1 MTAIYI
7 QAGATHWYPEAPRV
21 EDVHVGDMANA
32 LSKVCR
38 FGGHVMGDPYS
49 VAEHLVRCHDL
60 ARSMGLDAATCA
72 EALIHDAH
80 EAYPPGDVAS
90 PLKRS
95 IAMAGAVA
103 LEVRAE
109 KVVRQFFGF
118 TLPFDPAVRQIDL
131 VMLATER
138 RDLMA
143 PSNVDWGGLPEPLA
157 ERIEPWTWRV
167 ARDRWAAL
175 VDAYQSRGVM

>member
-1 MTAIYI
+1 MTVYI

-32 LSKVCR
+32 LAKVCR
-38 FGGHVMGDPYS
+38 FGGHVIGDPYS

-60 ARSMGLDAATCA
+60 ARSMGLDARTCA
-72 EALIHDAH
+72 EALVHDAH

-95 IAMAGAVA
+95 QYMTGTVMLELGA
-103 LEVRAE
+103 EQ
-109 KVVRQFFGF
+109 VVRRFFGL
-118 TLPFDPAVRQIDL
+118 TLPLDPAVRRIDMVL
-131 VMLATER
+131 LATER

-143 PSNVDWGGLPEPLA
+143 PSDVDWGDLPEPLVS
-157 ERIEPWTWRV
+157 RIEPWTWRV
-167 ARDRWAAL
+167 ARDRWAGL